1 MPSTRKVEVCLSPL
15 LLPLYK
21 LDNKLVVVIDVLRA
35 TTAICMGFEHGV
47 GSIRPVATPEESL
60 ALKAAGYLAAAE
72 RDGKVVEGFDFGNSP
87 FAYMNGQV
95 KGRKVALTTTNGT
108 KAIQLS
114 KSAKQLYIGSFAN
127 LKALVDVLTGRSED
141 VLLVC
146 AGWKD
151 NFNLEDTLFAG
162 AVVEQLTVN
171 QQISCDSSL
180 AAKILYGKAKADL
193 FGFIKHSSHYQRLA
207 KMGIEEDIKLCMT
220 LNLTRQIP
228 VLVGEELVALAQ

>member
-1 MPSTRKVEVCLSPL
+1 MPVNRKVEVCLSPL

-21 LDNKLVVVIDVLRA
+21 LDDKLVVVIDVLRA

-47 GSIRPVATPEESL
+47 SSIRPVATPEESL
-60 ALKAAGYLAAAE
+60 ALKAEGYLAAAE
-72 RDGKVVEGFDFGNSP
+72 RDGKVVAGFDFGNSP
-87 FAYMNGQV
+87 FAYMNGKVQ
-95 KGRKVALTTTNGT
+95 GRKVALTTTNGT

-127 LKALVDVLTGRSED
+127 LQALIELLAKRSED

-162 AVVEQLTVN
+162 AVVDGLTVS
-171 QQISCDSSL
+171 QQINCDSSL
-180 AAKILYGKAKADL
+180 AAKILYHKAAADL
-193 FGFIKHSSHYQRLA
+193 FGFIKYSSHYQRLA

-220 LNLTRQIP
+220 RNLTRQIP
-228 VLVGEELVALAQ
+228 VLVGEELVALA

>member
-1 MPSTRKVEVCLSPL
+1 MAAKRKIEVCLSPL
-15 LLPLYK
+15 LLPLYD
-21 LDNKLVVVIDVLRA
+21 LEDKLVVVIDVLRA

-47 GSIRPVATPEESL
+47 SSIRPVATPEESL

-87 FAYMNGQV
+87 FAYMNGKV

-127 LKALVDVLTGRSED
+127 LKALVDVLAGRKED

-180 AAKILYGKAKADL
+180 AAKILYGKAKVDL

-207 KMGIEEDIKLCMT
+207 KMGIEEDIKLSMT
-220 LNLTRQIP
+220 LNLTRKIP
-228 VLVGEELVALAQ
+228 VLVGEELVALK